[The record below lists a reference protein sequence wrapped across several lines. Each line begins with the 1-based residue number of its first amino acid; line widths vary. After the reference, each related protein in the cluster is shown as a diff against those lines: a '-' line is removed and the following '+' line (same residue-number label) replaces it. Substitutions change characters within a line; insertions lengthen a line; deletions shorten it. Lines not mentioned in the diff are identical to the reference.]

1 VFGQQPA
8 QASCAELCR
17 ISEVIVLK
25 VSVIFGTRPEAIKLA
40 PLILAIRKNPAFE
53 CEVCVTAQH
62 RQMLDQVLETFGIQ
76 ADIDLNLMQPNQ
88 SLAGLTARAIEAL
101 DRHLGVKRPE
111 MVLVQGDTTTAF
123 AASLAAFYQK
133 VPLGHVEAGLR
144 TGNMMSPWPEEAN
157 RVLTSRLAS
166 LHFCPTEGNGQN
178 LLREGVRS
186 DRIYITGNTIVDA
199 LFLALDLLK
208 RKRVEFPGLPA
219 GDLDALGSAPMVLI
233 TGHRRENFGAGF
245 EQICV
250 AIAELA
256 SRFSDVHF
264 IYPVHLNPNV
274 REPVYRV
281 LRQGCGD
288 SKSSAEASRALRN
301 LHLIEPLSYL
311 PFVALMDR
319 ATLILTDSGGIQEEA
334 LSLGKPVLVMRDTTE
349 RREGTENGAV
359 KLVGT
364 SKDTIVSEVSALLAS
379 TSPSAPTS
387 RMLSPYGD
395 GRAAERIVLACR
407 TFLEKM

>member
-1 VFGQQPA
+1 M
-8 QASCAELCR
+8 
-17 ISEVIVLK
+17 K

-62 RQMLDQVLETFGIQ
+62 RQMLDQVLETFGIE

-88 SLAGLTARAIEAL
+88 TLAGLTARAIEAL
-101 DRHLGVKRPE
+101 DSHLAVKRPG

-123 AASLAAFYQK
+123 AAGLAAFYQK

-144 TGNMMSPWPEEAN
+144 TGNLMSPWPEEAN

-166 LHFCPTEGNGQN
+166 LHFCPTEGNRQN
-178 LLREGVRS
+178 LLREGVLS
-186 DRIYITGNTIVDA
+186 DRIHVTGNTIVDA
-199 LFLALDLLK
+199 LFLALEVLK
-208 RKRVEFPGLPA
+208 NKPVEFPGLPDA
-219 GDLDALGSAPMVLI
+219 GLDALGPAPMVLI

-245 EQICV
+245 EQICG

-256 SRFSDVHF
+256 SRFHDVQF

-281 LRQGCGD
+281 LRRGRRGAE
-288 SKSSAEASRALRN
+288 SAEGGSGVFKN
-301 LHLIEPLSYL
+301 LHLIEPLPYL
-311 PFVALMDR
+311 PFVALMNR

-349 RREGTENGAV
+349 RCEGTETGSV

-364 SKDTIVSEVSALLAS
+364 SKHTIVSEVSGLLAKTSGS
-379 TSPSAPTS
+379 TPAT
-387 RMLSPYGD
+387 RTVSPYGD
-395 GRAAERIVLACR
+395 GQAAERIVRACR
-407 TFLEKM
+407 TFLERRDGY